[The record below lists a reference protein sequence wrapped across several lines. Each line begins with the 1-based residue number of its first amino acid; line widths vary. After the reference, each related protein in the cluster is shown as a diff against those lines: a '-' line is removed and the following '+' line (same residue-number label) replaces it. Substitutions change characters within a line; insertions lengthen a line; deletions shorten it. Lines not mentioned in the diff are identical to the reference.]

1 MRVLI
6 VAGNISARM
15 GGEAVIPLHYIREL
29 TNLGVEVHAL
39 THARV
44 RNELKAHPVWRQDR
58 LHFIEDS
65 GSEKAIHAAGKRAP
79 GALRETLFLSG
90 VGLVTQFRL
99 ARAARTLAP
108 RIGADVIHQPIPV
121 SPAFPSFLSGMPAP
135 VVIGPMNGGMDYPP
149 AFAKAYSQGSGAVVG
164 AARFLA
170 GAANQLAPGKRQ
182 AAALLV
188 ANARTRHALPPGVD
202 NGRTIEIA
210 ENGVDLEFWD
220 RPPQTKPS
228 APVFVFVGR
237 LVWWKAVEL
246 LLEAMERVPDAA
258 LRIIGDGP
266 ERARLEAQASS
277 GAAAGRIAFEG
288 FRPQAE
294 ICEALT
300 AATALVLPSMREC
313 GGAVILEAFAC
324 RTPAIATDWGGP
336 QDYVTPESGVLIAPT
351 GREAFVEGLASAL
364 RRLAADPG
372 LASRMGHAGR
382 LRVES
387 AFTWTAKARRMTAIF
402 EEAKSNWSRNSIP
415 R

>member
-29 TNLGVEVHAL
+29 TKAGVEVHAL

-44 RNELKAHPVWRQDR
+44 REELQAHPAWRPDR
-58 LHFIEDS
+58 FHFIEDS
-65 GSEKAIHAAGKRAP
+65 GAEKAIHAAGKRAP

-90 VGLVTQFRL
+90 VGLVTQARL
-99 ARAARTLAP
+99 ARVARTLAHQ
-108 RIGADVIHQPIPV
+108 IGANVIHQPIPV
-121 SPAFPSFLSGMPAP
+121 SPAFPSFFSGMPAP
-135 VVIGPMNGGMDYPP
+135 VVIGPMNGGMEYPP
-149 AFAKAYSQGSGAVVG
+149 AFAKDYSQGSGAVIS
-164 AARFLA
+164 AARLFA
-170 GAANQLAPGKRQ
+170 GVGNRLAPGKRQ

-188 ANARTRHALPPGVD
+188 ANARTRSALPPGIDRARVV
-202 NGRTIEIA
+202 EIA
-210 ENGVDLEFWD
+210 ENGVDLEFWN
-220 RPPQTKPS
+220 RPLQQKPA

-246 LLEAMERVPDAA
+246 LLEAMESVPDAT

-266 ERARLEAQASS
+266 ERARLQHQASVSSAS
-277 GAAAGRIAFEG
+277 GQIAFEG

-294 ICEALT
+294 ICSALT

-336 QDYVTPESGVLIAPT
+336 QDYITQETGFLIAPSA
-351 GREAFVEGLASAL
+351 RASFVEGLAAAM
-364 RRLAADPG
+364 RRLATDPG
-372 LASRMGHAGR
+372 LASRMGAAARAH
-382 LRVES
+382 VE
-387 AFTWTAKARRMTAIF
+387 AQFTWAAKAHQMIGIYEDAMKQK
-402 EEAKSNWSRNSIP
+402 A
-415 R
+415 